1 MEQVGIIKV
10 WKLWGW
16 TPQNWN
22 LDSGDG
28 EPAWLLSLRKQDKE
42 RLVREG
48 MKNYKIESAVL
59 ARDETGQ
66 KRKQIGRNVSFL
78 SLTTP
83 GLPLVLPIGR
93 V

>member
-1 MEQVGIIKV
+1 
-10 WKLWGW
+10 
-16 TPQNWN
+16 
-22 LDSGDG
+22 
-28 EPAWLLSLRKQDKE
+28 
-42 RLVREG
+42 